1 MLSTFFVCQW
11 FINTKYPFCP
21 PGIRHDSMFLGGLG
35 CDSSGETLESLV
47 EEDGVKTTF
56 ARHPALPT
64 GHCIALVRGQ
74 AGE

>member
-1 MLSTFFVCQW
+1 
-11 FINTKYPFCP
+11 
-21 PGIRHDSMFLGGLG
+21 MFLGGLG